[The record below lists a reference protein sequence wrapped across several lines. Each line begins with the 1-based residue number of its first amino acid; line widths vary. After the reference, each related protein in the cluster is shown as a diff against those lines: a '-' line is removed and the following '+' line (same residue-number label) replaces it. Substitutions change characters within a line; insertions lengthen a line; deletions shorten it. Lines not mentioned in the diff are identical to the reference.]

1 MPRLPSCQRA
11 DDQRKRAY
19 PPHLSSRVTA
29 SRFCGERE
37 RGTPRMEVVTMPI
50 QGVLSKDFK
59 FAILN
64 FKFKNCVTVT
74 FSPSI
79 PCPLP
84 TRSIP
89 RFKGFS
95 SNRPKGCYSDETTR
109 LWGAELRG
117 ISLHQRRKVFS
128 DLGWRQSQQWARFR
142 APTSER
148 LLLNQQPT
156 PTTGCHSHNH
166 FSKNVSSLPL
176 RAASLCLR
184 SPYINN

>member
-74 FSPSI
+74 FSPPI
-79 PCPLP
+79 RCPLP
-84 TRSIP
+84 TRSSQGLKDLAQIVP
-89 RFKGFS
+89 RDAIRTKLQDF
-95 SNRPKGCYSDETTR
+95 
-109 LWGAELRG
+109 GA
-117 ISLHQRRKVFS
+117 Q
-128 DLGWRQSQQWARFR
+128 
-142 APTSER
+142 
-148 LLLNQQPT
+148 
-156 PTTGCHSHNH
+156 
-166 FSKNVSSLPL
+166 
-176 RAASLCLR
+176 
-184 SPYINN
+184 